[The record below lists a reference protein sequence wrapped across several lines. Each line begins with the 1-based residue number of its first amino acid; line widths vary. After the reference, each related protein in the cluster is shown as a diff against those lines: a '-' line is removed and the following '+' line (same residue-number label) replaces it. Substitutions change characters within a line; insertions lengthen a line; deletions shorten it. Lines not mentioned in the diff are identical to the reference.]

1 MRSRT
6 ASNQRPDRAMQLVL
20 SLGLITTRALI
31 RGLRITLLASLPL
44 AGVLAAEL
52 PYKLGDFKTIDGHEY
67 HGVVVTEKTATG
79 ITIKHASGAGRFAW
93 SEVPAETQRLLGYD
107 PAAEAAAAQKAAA
120 ELAQA
125 QARVNAAAARLSPPQ
140 LKSLLSKFAISP
152 TNNQAWRLAFV
163 DPTTVTISFSYTTPP
178 LWYPIGGIA
187 STREDQLRDILAS
200 KFIQN
205 RGGRGF
211 TDQEVQFLS
220 FETRVGLERHPGRQ
234 QTFRLTFPVTQVA
247 AISQQIARYR
257 MVLSQAS
264 DQPYDLGA
272 VGTNT
277 FGYNRD
283 KTLRIND
290 ISLPSTEVSALDA
303 LVARIPELQ
312 QQIYEALTH
321 Q

>member
-1 MRSRT
+1 MSLAWLALPHVI
-6 ASNQRPDRAMQLVL
+6 AS
-20 SLGLITTRALI
+20 
-31 RGLRITLLASLPL
+31 
-44 AGVLAAEL
+44 EL
-52 PYKLGDFKTIDGHEY
+52 PYNLGDFKTVNGHEY
-67 HGVVVTEKTATG
+67 HRVVVTEKTATG

-125 QARVNAAAARLSPPQ
+125 QARVNAELAQAQERVNAAAARLSAPQ
-140 LKSLLSKFAISP
+140 LKSLLSKLTVSP
-152 TNNQAWRLAFV
+152 ADKKAWRLVFV
-163 DPTTVTISFSYTTPP
+163 DPSTVTISFSYTTPAM
-178 LWYPIGGIA
+178 WYPIGGIA
-187 STREDQLRDILAS
+187 LLTASREDQLRAALAS

-211 TDQEVQFLS
+211 TDQEVYFLD

-234 QTFRLTFPVTQVA
+234 QTFRLTFPAIHAA

-257 MVLSQAS
+257 VALAQAS
-264 DQPYDLGA
+264 DQPYDFGT

-283 KTLRIND
+283 KTLRINEM
-290 ISLPSTEVSALDA
+290 SLPSTEVSALDA
-303 LVARIPELQ
+303 LVARVPQLQ
-312 QQIYEALTH
+312 QQLYEALTH

>member
-1 MRSRT
+1 
-6 ASNQRPDRAMQLVL
+6 MQLML
-20 SLGLITTRALI
+20 ALGLTTTRALI

-52 PYKLGDFKTIDGHEY
+52 PYKLGDFKTVDGHEY

-140 LKSLLSKFAISP
+140 LKSLLSKFAVSP
-152 TNNQAWRLAFV
+152 INNKAWRLAFV
-163 DPTTVTISFSYTTPP
+163 DPSTVTISFSYTTPA

-187 STREDQLRDILAS
+187 ATREDQLRDVLAS
-200 KFIQN
+200 KLIQN

-211 TDQEVQFLS
+211 TDEEVQFLS
-220 FETRVGLERHPGRQ
+220 FETRVGLERHAGRQ
-234 QTFRLTFPVTQVA
+234 QTFRLTFPVTHVA
-247 AISQQIARYR
+247 AISQQIARYSSA
-257 MVLSQAS
+257 LAQAS
-264 DQPYDLGA
+264 AESYDFGA
-272 VGTNT
+272 VGPNT
-277 FGYNRD
+277 FGYNKD
-283 KTLRIND
+283 KTMRVND
-290 ISLPSTEVSALDA
+290 TSLLSSEVSTLDA
-303 LVARIPELQ
+303 LVARIPQLHEQICEALLQ
-312 QQIYEALTH
+312 Q
-321 Q
+321 